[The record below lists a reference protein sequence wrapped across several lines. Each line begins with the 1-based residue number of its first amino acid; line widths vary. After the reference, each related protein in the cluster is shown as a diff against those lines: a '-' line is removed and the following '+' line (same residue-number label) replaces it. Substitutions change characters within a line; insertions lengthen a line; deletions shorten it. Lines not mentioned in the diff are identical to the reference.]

1 MPNNMN
7 NNNNG
12 HTIVKQWSLNCMLTY
27 NNRIT
32 MYDNCMTM
40 YDNRMTMNDNRM
52 TMYDNRMFT
61 VHKIETLNF
70 F

>member
-27 NNRIT
+27 NNR
-32 MYDNCMTM
+32 MTM
-40 YDNRMTMNDNRM
+40 YDNRML
-52 TMYDNRMFT
+52 T

>member
-7 NNNNG
+7 NNNNA

-40 YDNRMTMNDNRM
+40 NDNRM
-52 TMYDNRMFT
+52 LT

>member
-12 HTIVKQWSLNCMLTY
+12 HTIAKQWSLNCMLTY

-40 YDNRMTMNDNRM
+40 NDNRM
-52 TMYDNRMFT
+52 TT